1 MATHDKIIGR
11 WRNNP
16 RDVRFEEVDRVLLR
30 TGFTKRQR
38 GTSHAV
44 YTYGSFRLTIPYR
57 QPYVL
62 QVYVRQVL
70 QVLDELQELR
80 DEE

>member
-1 MATHDKIIGR
+1 MATHDKLIAK

-16 RDVRFEEVDRVLLR
+16 RDVRFDDIDAVLLR
-30 TGFTKRQR
+30 AGFTKRQR

-44 YTYGSFRLTIPYR
+44 YTYGSFRLTIWYR

-62 QVYVRQVL
+62 PVYVRQVL
-70 QVLDELQELR
+70 QVLDELQGLR